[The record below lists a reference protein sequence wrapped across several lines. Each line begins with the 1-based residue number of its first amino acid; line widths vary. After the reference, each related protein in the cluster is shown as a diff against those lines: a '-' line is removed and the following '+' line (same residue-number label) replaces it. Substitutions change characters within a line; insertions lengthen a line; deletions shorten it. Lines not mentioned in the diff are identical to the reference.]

1 MCCRVNTD
9 AWLHSLPA
17 AALARLVVP
26 RLRLLTTVNNAVATS
41 MDRCVQISAV
51 PTQPAKY
58 ALGTKRYWID
68 SDDPGAGAPL
78 ERTSVKL
85 ALDIIRNYADQAL
98 KANPSFQA
106 SAVQALLPKACK
118 TVPMVSRPAQMAA
131 APQ

>member
-26 RLRLLTTVNNAVATS
+26 RLRLLTAVTSAVATS
-41 MDRCVQISAV
+41 MDRCVQISTV
-51 PTQPAKY
+51 PTQAAKY
-58 ALGTKRYWID
+58 AIGTKRFWID
-68 SDDPGAGAPL
+68 SDDPGVAAPL
-78 ERTSVKL
+78 ERTSIKL
-85 ALDIIRNYADQAL
+85 ALDTIRTYADRAL

-118 TVPMVSRPAQMAA
+118 AVPMVRPAQMAA